1 MFKELQPLLATV
13 ASLTISM
20 VENADGTITLS
31 INPIGVKKGSKLDS
45 QMQMVGTAA
54 ELDEGFAAHLA
65 SYTAKRQS
73 LADQLAAT
81 EAILEAQ
88 KKESAKKAKK
98 SIAKSTKTDAGNT
111 QSLDDGDDEQSGE
124 DESGKSGTAPASTDS
139 DTSTAPASAAP
150 AAKSLWE

>member
-1 MFKELQPLLATV
+1 MFQELQPLLATV

-20 VENADGTITLS
+20 VENADGTITLTVR
-31 INPIGVKKGSKLDS
+31 PIGVKKGCKLDS
-45 QMQMVGTAA
+45 DMQMVATAA

-88 KKESAKKAKK
+88 KKEAAEKAKK
-98 SIAKSTKTDAGNT
+98 TLAKTPQPDAGNT
-111 QSLDDGDDEQSGE
+111 QSSDDDDEQSGD
-124 DESGKSGTAPASTDS
+124 DESGGDNTAPASTE
-139 DTSTAPASAAP
+139 TSTSTVPASAAP
-150 AAKSLWE
+150 AAKALWD

>member
-13 ASLTISM
+13 ASLTVSM
-20 VENADGTITLS
+20 VENADGTITLTVL
-31 INPIGVKKGSKLDS
+31 PIGVKKGSKLDS

-65 SYTAKRQS
+65 SYTSKRQT

-88 KKESAKKAKK
+88 QKEATDKAKKA
-98 SIAKSTKTDAGNT
+98 IAKPAKIASVPSGISDDPDDD
-111 QSLDDGDDEQSGE
+111 SLNGVDDLG
-124 DESGKSGTAPASTDS
+124 AS
-139 DTSTAPASAAP
+139 STAPVSTTPTSAAVKP
-150 AAKSLWE
+150 ASDLWG